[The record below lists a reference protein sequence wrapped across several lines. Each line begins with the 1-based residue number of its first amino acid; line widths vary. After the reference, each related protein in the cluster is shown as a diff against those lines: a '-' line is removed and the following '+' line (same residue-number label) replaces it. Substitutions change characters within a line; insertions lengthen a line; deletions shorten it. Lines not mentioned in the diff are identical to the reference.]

1 MAQVLDFETDI
12 SRSFWGKTLTDAVP
26 VLRRAI
32 GLKKMVLGCPMDCSH
47 HGLKL
52 SDTANANAGVGRGVG
67 FPQ

>member
-1 MAQVLDFETDI
+1 MICSPPLLHYETNFKY
-12 SRSFWGKTLTDAVP
+12 FWL
-26 VLRRAI
+26 